1 MCTKEKNLEQELN
14 HVLRVCVAV
23 GRNLL
28 EYGAESAL
36 IRNFIERTGAI
47 YGMAFTE
54 ISLSSSSMVVS
65 VMKADKWATLTA
77 KCPDRGVNMGKVMA
91 VEKTIIL
98 AQQGRISI
106 EEMERRIFNLDA
118 TTYNKHLV
126 TVAIG
131 ISCAFFA
138 KLGGGDIQVCLVTFA
153 AATVGKTVLR
163 ELQHRAFSPVA
174 CFFFAALVCTCLS
187 GLALKFNIGA
197 DPSIAVHSSVLLF
210 VPGFPLVNALSDM
223 VKGFKNMGVARWI
236 SASLITLAT
245 ALGMICAMNI
255 LGI

>member
-1 MCTKEKNLEQELN
+1 MDIKEKQLEQELN

-36 IRNFIERTGAI
+36 IRSFIERTGAI
-47 YGMAFTE
+47 YGMTHTE
-54 ISLSSSSMVVS
+54 ISLSSSSMVAS
-65 VMKADKWATLTA
+65 VMKEDKWATLAA

-98 AQQGRISI
+98 AQQDRISI
-106 EEMERRIFNLDA
+106 EEMEKRIFNPDV

-126 TVAIG
+126 AVAIG
-131 ISCAFFA
+131 ISCALFA
-138 KLGGGDIQVCLVTFA
+138 KLAGADAQVCLVTFVA
-153 AATVGKTVLR
+153 STVGKTVLR
-163 ELQHRAFSPVA
+163 EMQHRAFLPVA
-174 CFFFAALVCTCLS
+174 CFFCAALVCTCIS
-187 GLALKFNIGA
+187 GLGLKLNIGA
-197 DPSIAVHSSVLLF
+197 DPAIAVHSAVLLF

-223 VKGFKNMGVARWI
+223 VKGFKNMGMARWI

-245 ALGMICAMNI
+245 ALGMICAMNL